1 MITKEKIL
9 EKVGGEEYLI
19 RYLVP
24 TFSSNVRKKNYK
36 SIFSEKDNRPSMS
49 IYQDKGTWKFKSFN
63 TGHQGD
69 AFKMWAD
76 YYGLDCRTQFKE
88 LLELIDQ
95 EMCLGLSNKNR
106 PKVISKPVTFN
117 SSIVK
122 EPKTSL
128 SSQTLSIEYIPYSA
142 SYISNL
148 YLKYWLQYGVDQSVL
163 NRFDVK
169 QVGYLSYVSNS
180 GRSLSFRYAEKHQI
194 VSAYH
199 ISGRVKVYIPELE
212 SSFSN
217 DSSFKGQ
224 KKSFSYKNQTK
235 DDIFGLSQLLEGDI
249 DYILLT
255 AGEKDCMSAYAH
267 GFVNVVSLQSEHQMP
282 SDDLVKYLRSKT
294 SVLLSCYD
302 NDHSGKN
309 ASKKLKESFGIVSIR
324 LPKDVKD
331 IAEYFQKYTSDDF
344 QLLLDLGISEAQ
356 SIRINSFD
364 CPDVGETCNTIRSKV
379 KFYLGNKFD
388 FRFNV
393 VTQEREMST
402 KNDSNLWEKI
412 NVNELRDN
420 LDRHGFICSL
430 DIINCI
436 LKSFFVK
443 RFNPIESYFLSF
455 EGNYLTDSED
465 YIHKL
470 ASYVCLKDK
479 TPIHFYYWHT
489 HLKKWMIRAIRT
501 VFEPEGIN
509 KHALILCSPKENIGK
524 SYFCEFL
531 CPPSL
536 IRYYNSNPIISNEKD
551 AQKSL
556 IRNFIINLDELHQLR
571 SNAHVIKTWLSQRY
585 VNVRLPYQE
594 DEITASRI
602 ASFLGSTND
611 VEFLRSDLGHSRWIS
626 FEIDSIEYLDD
637 EARFVLEKA
646 WAQAYHLYKLNPGSG
661 ELSKEELSEL
671 IRRSDQ
677 FTTRST
683 EVELIVQYLSPSTKE
698 NGEFMTTTDIL
709 RYLQGI
715 VGTTIRLNTK
725 LVGSALRE
733 IGFER
738 VGKKINYKVVYG
750 YWSKRHLI

>member
-36 SIFSEKDNRPSMS
+36 SIFSEKDDRPSMS
-49 IYQDKGTWKFKSFN
+49 IYQEKGTWKFKSFN

-76 YYGLDCRTQFKE
+76 YYGLDCRTQFKD
-88 LLELIDQ
+88 LLELIDS
-95 EMCLGLSNKNR
+95 EMCLGLSNGKTS
-106 PKVISKPVTFN
+106 KTISKLIRPN
-117 SSIVK
+117 LSI
-122 EPKTSL
+122 PKKSESSL
-128 SSQTLSIEYIPYSA
+128 SSQTLSIEYIPSE
-142 SYISNL
+142 SCISKL
-148 YLKYWLQYGVDQSVL
+148 YLKYWSQYGIDRSVL
-163 NRFDVK
+163 EKFDVR
-169 QVGYLSYVSNS
+169 QVGRLSYVSNS
-180 GRSLSFRYAEKHQI
+180 GRSLSFKYLEKNQI

-199 ISGRVKVYIPELE
+199 ISGRVKIYIPEIAAYF
-212 SSFSN
+212 SS
-217 DSSFKGQ
+217 DPLFKGQ

-235 DDIFGLSQLLEGDI
+235 DDVFGLSQLPEGDL

-267 GFVNVVSLQSEHQMP
+267 GFLNVISLQSENQMP
-282 SDDLVKYLRSKT
+282 SDDLLKKLRSKT

-302 NDHSGKN
+302 NDEAGRS
-309 ASKKLKESFGIVSIR
+309 ASKKLQGSFGIVSIR

-331 IAEYFQKYTSDDF
+331 ISEYFQKYTSDDF
-344 QLLLDLGISEAQ
+344 QLLLDSAIKQVQDISISSTGSQ
-356 SIRINSFD
+356 SVRVTGNS
-364 CPDVGETCNTIRSKV
+364 IRSKV
-379 KFYLGNKFD
+379 KCYLSDKFN
-388 FRFNV
+388 FRLNV

-402 KNDSNLWEKI
+402 KKNSNLWEKI

-443 RFNPIESYFLSF
+443 RFNPVESHFLDF
-455 EGNYLTDSED
+455 EGSDFTNDED
-465 YIHKL
+465 YIYKL
-470 ASYVCLKDK
+470 ANYVHLKDP
-479 TPIHFYYWHT
+479 TPINFHYWYT
-489 HLKKWMIRAIRT
+489 HLKKWMIRAVRT
-501 VFEPEGIN
+501 VFQPEGIN
-509 KHALILCSPKENIGK
+509 KHALILCSSKENIGK
-524 SYFCEFL
+524 SYFCESL

-536 IRYYNSNPIISNEKD
+536 IKYYNSNPVISNEKD
-551 AQKSL
+551 AQKAL

-594 DEITASRI
+594 EEITAYRI

-626 FEIDSIEYLDD
+626 FEVDSIEYLDD
-637 EARFVLEKA
+637 KAKYILEKS
-646 WAQAYHLYKLNPGSG
+646 WGQAYHLYKLDPNSG

-671 IRRSDQ
+671 IDRSNQ
-677 FTTRST
+677 FTTKST
-683 EVELIVQYLSPSTKE
+683 EAELIIQYLSPSAKGE
-698 NGEFMTTTDIL
+698 GEFMTATDIL
-709 RYLQGI
+709 RYLQEI

-733 IGFER
+733 SGFGR
-738 VGKKINYKVVYG
+738 VAITNKYG
-750 YWSKRHLI
+750 YWVVRHLS